1 MKHEVNK
8 GVLEKKNKKIND
20 KNKGN
25 IKAFVFSQKLD
36 SWTISDQSKMAS
48 AQLTLPTNGTGRQDK
63 RGSCSLMVFNFA

>member
-48 AQLTLPTNGTGRQDK
+48 AQLTLYQLMAPGDKTNAE
-63 RGSCSLMVFNFA
+63 VAV